1 MPDSIYAASAGGRPE
16 SGKRAVRTGM
26 KEVIGNFRI
35 LAKVGE
41 GGMGNVFRG
50 RDLMLERDV
59 AIKSLRPELACYG
72 EVVER
77 FRTEAIALAR
87 LQHHNIA
94 NVFSFFAEDGQ
105 YYMVM
110 EFVDGEP
117 LNRLA
122 RRRGAL
128 PWREAVGLVV
138 QALQGLEHAHHAGVV
153 HRDIKPSNMIV
164 TADGTLKLMDFGIAR
179 ILEKVG
185 LTRTGCVVGTLLYV
199 SPEQARGGD
208 VDARSDLYSVA
219 VVLYELLTGRV
230 PFDSGSE
237 FELMRAHIEL
247 PPPPPSGLVAGL
259 PPALEAVILRALAK
273 SPADRYQGAE
283 AFRAELEQLLA
294 TADSGDGART
304 VLIDLPTLPSAP
316 AARRTAT
323 HGAAG
328 TAVAAPAA
336 RSRVPLILAVAV
348 LVLGAA
354 AYGGWRW
361 LSSQTTELALPAVTV
376 PPAPAEPVTTAA
388 PAAAEVPVSVQP
400 EAAAP
405 VQPPAAPAPVE
416 AAPAPPV
423 AAAVAPAAVPE
434 TKAPAR
440 AEAPRPPRVERTAQ
454 AAPPVTAPA
463 ARSAPPQRDGRCAR
477 LVQQLSLGERLAEA
491 DMAYLRVNC
500 GN

>member
-1 MPDSIYAASAGGRPE
+1 
-16 SGKRAVRTGM
+16 M

-59 AIKSLRPELACYG
+59 AIKSLRPELACYE

-122 RRRGAL
+122 RRCGAM
-128 PWREAVGLVV
+128 PWADAVGLVV

-185 LTRTGCVVGTLLYV
+185 LTRTGCVVGTLHYV
-199 SPEQARGGD
+199 SPEQARGAD
-208 VDARSDLYSVA
+208 IDARSDLYSTA
-219 VVLYELLTGRV
+219 VVLYELVTGRV

-237 FELMRAHIEL
+237 FELMRAHIEQ
-247 PPPPPSGLVAGL
+247 PPPPPSALVAGL
-259 PPALEAVILRALAK
+259 PAALEAVILGALAK
-273 SPADRYQGAE
+273 DPAERYQSAE
-283 AFRAELEQLLA
+283 AFRADLEHLLLA
-294 TADSGDGART
+294 AGGTESGRT
-304 VLIDLPTLPSAP
+304 VIIDLPELPVSP
-316 AARRTAT
+316 LPRRTAT
-323 HGAAG
+323 RVAPAPAAAAAPAPRSRLPLVLAVGVLVAIGLGVGAWMGLRPPPA
-328 TAVAAPAA
+328 TPEVPVASPPAPALPSVPAVAAP
-336 RSRVPLILAVAV
+336 LADP
-348 LVLGAA
+348 
-354 AYGGWRW
+354 
-361 LSSQTTELALPAVTV
+361 LPAQ
-376 PPAPAEPVTTAA
+376 PLQA
-388 PAAAEVPVSVQP
+388 PAAALP
-400 EAAAP
+400 
-405 VQPPAAPAPVE
+405 PVE
-416 AAPAPPV
+416 PEPPV
-423 AAAVAPAAVPE
+423 PAAAAVAAPPVPAPAPAMTPPAERKPVPRE
-434 TKAPAR
+434 DSSARAPAR
-440 AEAPRPPRVERTAQ
+440 TEPARPQSVERPPRT
-454 AAPPVTAPA
+454 AAPSVAAAPA
-463 ARSAPPQRDGRCAR
+463 QRSTPQQRDGRCAR
-477 LVQQLSLGERLAEA
+477 LVQQLSLGERLPEA
-491 DMAYLRVNC
+491 DIAFLRANC
-500 GN
+500 GD

>member
-1 MPDSIYAASAGGRPE
+1 
-16 SGKRAVRTGM
+16 M

-59 AIKSLRPELACYG
+59 AIKSLRPELACYE

-117 LNRLA
+117 LNALV

-138 QALQGLEHAHHAGVV
+138 QALRGLEHAHHAGVV
-153 HRDIKPSNMIV
+153 HRDIKPSNMIL

-185 LTRTGCVVGTLLYV
+185 LTRTGCVVGTLSYV

-219 VVLYELLTGRV
+219 VVLYELVTGRV
-230 PFDSGSE
+230 PFDGGSE
-237 FELMRAHIEL
+237 FELLRAHIEL
-247 PPPPPSGLVAGL
+247 PPPPPSGRVAGL
-259 PPALEAVILRALAK
+259 PPALEAAILRALAK
-273 SPADRYQGAE
+273 DPAARYQGAE
-283 AFRAELEQLLA
+283 AFRAELEHLLA
-294 TADSGDGART
+294 DADAGDAART
-304 VLIDLPTLPSAP
+304 VVIDLPPLPA
-316 AARRTAT
+316 AEVARRTAT
-323 HGAAG
+323 HGGAAQAAPRSRLPLVLGGAVLAAG
-328 TAVAAPAA
+328 VVGVGAWLGLRPQSVVPPAATVPAPASEPAAPLALPPAETVPGAPEPAVVPAPAA
-336 RSRVPLILAVAV
+336 
-348 LVLGAA
+348 
-354 AYGGWRW
+354 
-361 LSSQTTELALPAVTV
+361 
-376 PPAPAEPVTTAA
+376 
-388 PAAAEVPVSVQP
+388 SVQN
-400 EAAAP
+400 
-405 VQPPAAPAPVE
+405 APAPV
-416 AAPAPPV
+416 AARPAPRN
-423 AAAVAPAAVPE
+423 E
-434 TKAPAR
+434 TENRTPAR
-440 AEAPRPPRVERTAQ
+440 PARVDRTAQ
-454 AAPPVTAPA
+454 AAASAPA
-463 ARSAPPQRDGRCAR
+463 PAPRSAPAPRDGRCAR
-477 LVQQLSLGERLAEA
+477 LVQQLSLGDRVAEA
-491 DMAYLRVNC
+491 DLAYLRANC
-500 GN
+500 GD